1 MHFMLSLLGPTSNR
15 AYPGRSKVAW
25 HVRNPPSEWLFRWK
39 NWLFNRGPFCTLEV
53 THGIWK
59 SDPGKGD
66 SYWTPSFQVSWTLGG
81 VMVYSNHQRTGL
93 QLKLGSVFY
102 WWCALRIVR
111 WWITIKPPFGR
122 ICLWLV
128 SGILCKS
135 RGSSCFGFTNLNDWL
150 ANLTSTNKIPNKTR
164 R

>member
-15 AYPGRSKVAW
+15 AYPGRSKSRLACEKI
-25 HVRNPPSEWLFRWK
+25 HMRMTFSTTFRWK

-53 THGIWK
+53 KHGTWK
-59 SDPGKGD
+59 SYPWKRRFLLETIISGFMNFG
-66 SYWTPSFQVSWTLGG
+66 GG
-81 VMVYSNHQRTGL
+81 VMVYTNHQRTGL

-102 WWCALRIVR
+102 WWFVLWNVR

-122 ICLWLV
+122 ICFWLV

-135 RGSSCFGFTNLNDWL
+135 RDSSYFSFTNL
-150 ANLTSTNKIPNKTR
+150 
-164 R
+164 